1 MKQSHLQI
9 LVGIFVL
16 LGIAAVSYL
25 AIKLGSGALI
35 HGDTYLVEARF
46 ANSGGLHPG
55 SSVLVAGVP
64 IGRVDAV
71 KMDTTDYSA
80 IATLRISTQLRLP
93 TDSMA
98 SIKTSGLIGNK
109 YVALSPGAD
118 EVFLAPGERIIL
130 TESAVDLESLI
141 GRMAFGSVQE
151 EETTNTNEP

>member
-151 EETTNTNEP
+151 EETTTTNEP

>member
-9 LVGIFVL
+9 LVGIFVM

-151 EETTNTNEP
+151 EETTTTNEP

>member
-1 MKQSHLQI
+1 M
-9 LVGIFVL
+9 

-151 EETTNTNEP
+151 EETTTTNEP